1 MLETLNNLTRK
12 KVKLSVPLI
21 ACYIAKGYTQ
31 ADISRLC
38 NVSSSAV
45 SDYIKRHYDE
55 LAPLV
60 DSSDNFAAI
69 KAKYVADKAQ
79 EKLLEHL
86 PEATKKDLFALNAI
100 SGTHTDKYR
109 LLSDKSTQ
117 NVSIEAIDTRIE
129 DRDKRLIEVEARIKA
144 KIGDLEMGNQE
155 SIEAESGEGGIR

>member
-1 MLETLNNLTRK
+1 MWITMLETLNNLTRK

-60 DSSDNFAAI
+60 ESSDNFAAI

-79 EKLLEHL
+79 ENLLEHL

-117 NVSIEAIDTRIE
+117 NVSIDAVIADRKEVQARLKELKARQKERTGE
-129 DRDKRLIEVEARIKA
+129 DR
-144 KIGDLEMGNQE
+144 
-155 SIEAESGEGGIR
+155 